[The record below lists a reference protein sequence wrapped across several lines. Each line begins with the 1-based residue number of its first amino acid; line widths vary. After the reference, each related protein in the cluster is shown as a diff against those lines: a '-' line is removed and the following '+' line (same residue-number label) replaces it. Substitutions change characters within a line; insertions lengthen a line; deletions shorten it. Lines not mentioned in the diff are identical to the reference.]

1 MTRYM
6 DLEMIRETR
15 KEIIDFL
22 RMAYVQDAA
31 GLLALVQEWQSRLN
45 TENQLA
51 LCGAMEMMLRDL
63 MIWRETGREELITNI
78 APLEV
83 SRKFCESL
91 QQAPLADTIDAL
103 HARQGRP
110 HP

>member
-22 RMAYVQDAA
+22 RMAYVQDAG

-78 APLEV
+78 DTLEV
-83 SRKFCESL
+83 VRNCCESL
-91 QQAPLADTIDAL
+91 TRARLADMIDGKSGVYGAL
-103 HARQGRP
+103 H
-110 HP
+110 